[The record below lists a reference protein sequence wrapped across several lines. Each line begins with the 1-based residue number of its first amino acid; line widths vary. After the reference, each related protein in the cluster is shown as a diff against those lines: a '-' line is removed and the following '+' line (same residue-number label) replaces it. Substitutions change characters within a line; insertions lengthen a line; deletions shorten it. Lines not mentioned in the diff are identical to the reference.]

1 VKRHPFLISLPVVK
15 PMPKKRALIIGI
27 NQYHPLIGR
36 LGGCVNDATQIKQLL
51 NQSYAFPDD
60 EIKELVDQTATRD
73 AILGGLDWLIGD
85 ARAGDVLVVFYS
97 GHGTRLPNPADPSGK
112 DEVLVAFSPE
122 WENLLANQR
131 DANLLF
137 LETNWDLQF
146 IRDKE
151 VKAHL
156 DKLADDVN
164 LTLLMDCCHS
174 GDVNRDIRSFPRYLE
189 PSQNVQAEII
199 EAQQAYWQHLQ
210 ENTPEPTG
218 NEYKLNREQ
227 AIHLIQKVFRGNR
240 FDFVTTAEKN
250 ILLAACSEKET
261 ALEKVI
267 DGKRGGVFTH
277 HLIDVLGNGDKL
289 TYAGLILALGEKM
302 RFTPQMPR
310 LACPDRFRQLK
321 VFDTAV
327 I

>member
-73 AILGGLDWLIGD
+73 
-85 ARAGDVLVVFYS
+85 S

-210 ENTPEPTG
+210 EVQAQPRASNTLDS
-218 NEYKLNREQ
+218 K
-227 AIHLIQKVFRGNR
+227 
-240 FDFVTTAEKN
+240 
-250 ILLAACSEKET
+250 
-261 ALEKVI
+261 
-267 DGKRGGVFTH
+267 GVSWES
-277 HLIDVLGNGDKL
+277 L
-289 TYAGLILALGEKM
+289 
-302 RFTPQMPR
+302 
-310 LACPDRFRQLK
+310 
-321 VFDTAV
+321 
-327 I
+327 

>member
-97 GHGTRLPNPADPSGK
+97 GHGTRLPNPADPSG
-112 DEVLVAFSPE
+112 
-122 WENLLANQR
+122 NRLANQR

-289 TYAGLILALGEKM
+289 TYAGLI
-302 RFTPQMPR
+302 PQMPR